1 MMQQTR
7 ILEGKHIRD
16 VVTRFFYRGEDLY
29 FQVSLR
35 IKGGEIIPLKEIN
48 DYSVYKKLIDTLA
61 RARMQRVQVRLNP
74 EAPSLAMAG

>member
-1 MMQQTR
+1 MQQTR

-35 IKGGEIIPLKEIN
+35 MKGGEIIPLKEIN
-48 DYSVYKKLIDTLA
+48 DYSVYKKLIDTIS
-61 RARMQRVQVRLNP
+61 RARMQRVQVQLNT
-74 EAPSLAMAG
+74 ETPSLAMAG